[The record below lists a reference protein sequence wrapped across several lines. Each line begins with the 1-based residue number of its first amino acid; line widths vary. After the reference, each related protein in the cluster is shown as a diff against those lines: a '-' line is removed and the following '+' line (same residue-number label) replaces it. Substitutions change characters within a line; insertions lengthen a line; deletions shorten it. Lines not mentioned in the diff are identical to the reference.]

1 MDKHHRRLVL
11 SFLSLLSLTY
21 GSTTFAAQAIDLSKQ
36 NIGALQSFIA
46 SPTHGAIK
54 ETASLKETNRAT
66 DFKQTLHVRVQ
77 ETYMGYPVWGGDA
90 VIHIPYG
97 SQTGKSLA
105 NVLEAAKNKQGFMN
119 GTLYQGLQADLS
131 NTAPSVFT
139 KDQAKVVDETAR
151 KYGFA
156 NRSEFFRSLLRYIF
170 MNSPGILKKLD
181 AFIFEEPPMMRC
193 MRSPNP
199 EKHCPLVPICPTRSK
214 WLEMTP

>member
-1 MDKHHRRLVL
+1 MDRLFFKENMFMDKHHRRLVL

-131 NTAPSVFT
+131 NTAPSIFT
-139 KDQAKVVDETAR
+139 KDQAKA
-151 KYGFA
+151 A
-156 NRSEFFRSLLRYIF
+156 LRQ
-170 MNSPGILKKLD
+170 
-181 AFIFEEPPMMRC
+181 A
-193 MRSPNP
+193 
-199 EKHCPLVPICPTRSK
+199 
-214 WLEMTP
+214 